1 MDFAFSSQ
9 KELYERV
16 LPALHA
22 KEVELHRLGYTYI
35 KSTDI
40 WNYHIETKWK
50 KGKDLVLSDIVNDI
64 MQTDGRIIDGY
75 LKGKLEKVTRTQY
88 FSDKEMI

>member
-1 MDFAFSSQ
+1 MWSLMDFAFSSQ

-35 KSTDI
+35 KS
-40 WNYHIETKWK
+40 
-50 KGKDLVLSDIVNDI
+50 SDISI
-64 MQTDGRIIDGY
+64 Y
-75 LKGKLEKVTRTQY
+75 
-88 FSDKEMI
+88 